1 MSDDLSQE
9 LRAFEGSEALANGDF
24 SVCIRATDHIEAQAK
39 RIAELEAHNP
49 FEAVRF
55 WRSEWDL
62 TTDKKPAAVF
72 EMPDRTGRPTVH
84 QWPSLS
90 RGERSQW

>member
-1 MSDDLSQE
+1 
-9 LRAFEGSEALANGDF
+9 
-24 SVCIRATDHIEAQAK
+24 
-39 RIAELEAHNP
+39 LEAHNP
-49 FEAVRF
+49 IEAVRF